1 MNKYKQNLEV
11 IDNKVLSYG
20 TEVARIEGREL
31 VVLGWWSQTTS
42 NHINYIAKEYGLTKR
57 EATEE
62 EKNGTKKEAKEEKKD
77 ESKGLFNSL
86 AMVAKMGEMLC
97 EDKKEKNDWK
107 LKMFRAGLEGRGLS
121 VPDDWETLSEDEKEI
136 RLNKII
142 EIAKE
147 V

>member
-42 NHINYIAKEYGLTKR
+42 KHINYIAKEYGLTKR

-86 AMVAKMGEMLC
+86 AL
-97 EDKKEKNDWK
+97 
-107 LKMFRAGLEGRGLS
+107 
-121 VPDDWETLSEDEKEI
+121 
-136 RLNKII
+136 
-142 EIAKE
+142 
-147 V
+147 